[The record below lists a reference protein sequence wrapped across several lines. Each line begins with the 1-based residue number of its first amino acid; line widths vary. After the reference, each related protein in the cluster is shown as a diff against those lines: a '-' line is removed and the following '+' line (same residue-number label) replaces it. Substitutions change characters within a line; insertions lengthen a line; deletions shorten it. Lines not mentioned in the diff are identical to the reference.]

1 MKTQRNSQL
10 FVRDLCA
17 CTISELELFQIDIC
31 RVPEFTFQYYLLNFP
46 SVKLSLE
53 SNHLFYTEGSHSG
66 VAVNGFYE
74 DGEYTQ
80 GSLNSTF
87 TLNSTSSTVSF

>member
-10 FVRDLCA
+10 FMRDLCT
-17 CTISELELFQIDIC
+17 CIISELENIQSDIC
-31 RVPEFTFQYYLLNFP
+31 QVSEFVIGCFLPIFSSSN
-46 SVKLSLE
+46 LSLGT
-53 SNHLFYTEGSHSG
+53 SYKLYTEGSHSG
-66 VAVNGFYE
+66 VAVNGLYE